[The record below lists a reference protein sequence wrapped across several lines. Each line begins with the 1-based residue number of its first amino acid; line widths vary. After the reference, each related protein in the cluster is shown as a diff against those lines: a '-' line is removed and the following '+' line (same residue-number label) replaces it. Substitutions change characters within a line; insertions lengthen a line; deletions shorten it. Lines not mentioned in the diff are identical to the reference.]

1 MYNGR
6 MKIGIDASR
15 YGGSEATGV
24 ENYSFHIINSLIGN
38 FAGSSKDRIVLYS
51 REAIFPKMKVAKNIE
66 NRVLKTRRFWTL
78 WALSKEMQHD
88 RPDVLFVPSHVFPLS
103 LAKKNYIT
111 IHDVAFRYLR
121 SSYSFF
127 QYHYLNWSTKVAV
140 KKATKII
147 VPSKATAKD
156 LVRFYKCP
164 KKKIVVIP
172 HGFAKPRLDK
182 AHLDNLFE
190 FSEIFKY
197 FGINEKLK
205 YVFFVGRLESKKNLV
220 RLVEAFAEFAEDHED
235 FKLVMAGK
243 PGVGFDKI
251 LKKIQELKVAD
262 KVVLPGYV
270 TEGEKAALMKNC
282 QIFAFPSLYEGF
294 GLPLLEAFYYEKPVL
309 CSNSSSL
316 PEVGGKAVH
325 YVDPLKVRDMAEGF
339 KKLSDDRKY
348 AGRLVA
354 KGRERLHHFTWEKA
368 ARKTSKVLHGFDTT
382 F

>member
-1 MYNGR
+1 

-15 YGGSEATGV
+15 YGHSEATGV
-24 ENYSFHIINSLIGN
+24 ENYSFQIINYLIGEV
-38 FAGSSKDRIVLYS
+38 AGNSKDKVVLYS
-51 REAIFPKMKVAKNIE
+51 REAIFPKMRVAKNIT
-66 NRVLKTRRFWTL
+66 NMVLPTKRFWTL
-78 WALSKEMQHD
+78 WALSREMRRD
-88 RPDVLFVPSHVFPLS
+88 KPDVLFVPSHVFPLS
-103 LAKKNYIT
+103 LAKKNYLM
-111 IHDVAFRYLR
+111 IHDVAFRHLR
-121 SSYSFF
+121 SAYSFF
-127 QYHYLNWSTKVAV
+127 QYHYLNWSTRVAA

-147 VPSKATAKD
+147 VPSEATAKD
-156 LVRFYKCP
+156 LVHFYKCP

-197 FGINEKLK
+197 FGIDEKLK

-251 LKKIQELKVAD
+251 LKKIQQLKIAN

-309 CSNSSSL
+309 CSSSSSL

-325 YVDPLKVRDMAEGF
+325 YVDPLNVSEMAEGL
-339 KKLSDDRKY
+339 KKLAEDEKY
-348 AGRLVA
+348 AAKLVA
-354 KGRERLHHFTWEKA
+354 KGRERLPNFTWEASAK
-368 ARKTSKVLHGFDTT
+368 RTLKVLHG
-382 F
+382 